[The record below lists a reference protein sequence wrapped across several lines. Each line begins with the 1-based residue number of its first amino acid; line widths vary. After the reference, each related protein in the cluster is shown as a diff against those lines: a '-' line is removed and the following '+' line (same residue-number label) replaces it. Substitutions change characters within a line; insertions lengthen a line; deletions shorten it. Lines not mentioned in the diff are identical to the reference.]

1 MNQLGSVIVFKP
13 CVGREEAAKALES
26 IADVLEVPERSF
38 DMVPVGDPN
47 DRRVNMYGNVVVQ
60 RSLKER
66 PFEFGDY
73 LNEFDP
79 SWGGPTWYI
88 P

>member
-1 MNQLGSVIVFKP
+1 MTMNQLGSVIVFKP
-13 CVGREEAAKALES
+13 HVGREEAAKALES

-47 DRRVNMYGNVVVQ
+47 DRRVNM
-60 RSLKER
+60 KER